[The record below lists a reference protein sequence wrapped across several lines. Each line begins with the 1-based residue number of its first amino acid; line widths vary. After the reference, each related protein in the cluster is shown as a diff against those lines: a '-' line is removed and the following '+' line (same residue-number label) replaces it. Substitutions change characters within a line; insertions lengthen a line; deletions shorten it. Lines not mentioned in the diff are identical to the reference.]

1 MDISTR
7 QVISQTLATTNAHV
21 EIDHLV
27 DYEEKFADVSIEYK
41 AYTDYDVAEI
51 PIIDASVIESLKEKT
66 DLMRHTHENVP
77 NTSSY
82 FKNLAQYYIDNNIYP
97 VNFFFNNK
105 NNLYQLWENI

>member
-1 MDISTR
+1 MNKIVLKR
-7 QVISQTLATTNAHV
+7 TLATSHDHL
-21 EIDHLV
+21 ELDHLV
-27 DYEEKFADVSIEYK
+27 DYEEKIADVSIEYK

-51 PIIDASVIESLKEKT
+51 PIIDASVIEDLKEKT
-66 DLMRHTHENVP
+66 NLMRLTHENIP
-77 NTSSY
+77 NSSSY

>member
-1 MDISTR
+1 MDSSTKKVLKR
-7 QVISQTLATTNAHV
+7 TLATSHDHL
-21 EIDHLV
+21 ELDHLV
-27 DYEEKFADVSIEYK
+27 DYEEKIADVSIEYK

-51 PIIDASVIESLKEKT
+51 PIIDASVIEGLKEKT
-66 DLMRHTHENVP
+66 NLMRLTHENIP
-77 NTSSY
+77 NSSSY

>member
-1 MDISTR
+1 MNSSTKKVLKR
-7 QVISQTLATTNAHV
+7 TLATSHDHL
-21 EIDHLV
+21 ELDHLV
-27 DYEEKFADVSIEYK
+27 DCEEKIADVSIEYK

-51 PIIDASVIESLKEKT
+51 PIIDASVIEDLKEKT
-66 DLMRHTHENVP
+66 NLMRLTHENIP
-77 NTSSY
+77 NSSSY